1 MQRDRDEMRE
11 LVRSKTTET
20 KLNLA
25 NCHLTKCPTW
35 FPLTLKQVHLK
46 NNCLTSLPGCIF
58 TDLPN
63 LVWLDVR
70 NNELTEL
77 PPDIQ
82 LADKLEDLLL
92 GGNFLKRLPAC
103 LAKLKRLN
111 GLQLQPNKHLTSPPI
126 EVVQQGFEVIIE
138 YLRKQVDPIIEQE
151 KELEEEEPKEK
162 AASSSSSKTSLSSF
176 KMPKLNMGTSQTKV
190 MKLSLRNP
198 MTEKELAAAM
208 EKHLLEDKL
217 PLRERKFESL
227 SDKEKFDRQA
237 EQEQIQRDVQ
247 KHNNQVELA
256 NFRKKSAAGRKD
268 SHRKIEAGSDS
279 KGMSK
284 ILSHEVAEKS
294 RQSPQKSTLIEQFLF
309 LKSFKFG

>member
-1 MQRDRDEMRE
+1 MVMKCVNSSVQSKFFTILIKFFKIKIIENNNFWE
-11 LVRSKTTET
+11 LKFVTRTSET

-58 TDLPN
+58 SDLPN

-103 LAKLKRLN
+103 LAKLKKLN

-126 EVVQQGFEVIIE
+126 EVVQQGFEVISTA
-138 YLRKQVDPIIEQE
+138 LKNQE
-151 KELEEEEPKEK
+151 KIHSRL
-162 AASSSSSKTSLSSF
+162 L
-176 KMPKLNMGTSQTKV
+176 LNICE
-190 MKLSLRNP
+190 N
-198 MTEKELAAAM
+198 
-208 EKHLLEDKL
+208 
-217 PLRERKFESL
+217 
-227 SDKEKFDRQA
+227 
-237 EQEQIQRDVQ
+237 
-247 KHNNQVELA
+247 
-256 NFRKKSAAGRKD
+256 
-268 SHRKIEAGSDS
+268 
-279 KGMSK
+279 
-284 ILSHEVAEKS
+284 
-294 RQSPQKSTLIEQFLF
+294 KSTQLLNQKKNWKR
-309 LKSFKFG
+309 KSQKKKLLLHLRQKPHFPAFKCQN

>member
-1 MQRDRDEMRE
+1 MQRDRDGEELRE

-25 NCHLTKCPTW
+25 NCHLTKCPIW
-35 FPLTLKQVHLK
+35 FPLTLRQVHLK

-82 LADKLEDLLL
+82 QADKLEDLLL

-103 LAKLKRLN
+103 LAKLKKLN

-126 EVVQQGFEVIIE
+126 EIVQQGFEVIIE
-138 YLRKQVDPIIEQE
+138 YLRQQVDPIIEPEKDEE
-151 KELEEEEPKEK
+151 KESEK

-176 KMPKLNMGTSQTKV
+176 QMPKLNMGTSQTKV

-217 PLRERKFESL
+217 PLRDRKFESL

-237 EQEQIQRDVQ
+237 EQEMIQRDVQ
-247 KHNNQVELA
+247 KHNDQIELE
-256 NFRKKSAAGRKD
+256 NFRKKSAVMKSSRSEPGA
-268 SHRKIEAGSDS
+268 DS
-279 KGMSK
+279 KEMSK
-284 ILSHEVAEKS
+284 ILSHEEERSSAEIS
-294 RQSPQKSTLIEQFLF
+294 RQTPTKTKSLTSPFHTDLPF
-309 LKSFKFG
+309 